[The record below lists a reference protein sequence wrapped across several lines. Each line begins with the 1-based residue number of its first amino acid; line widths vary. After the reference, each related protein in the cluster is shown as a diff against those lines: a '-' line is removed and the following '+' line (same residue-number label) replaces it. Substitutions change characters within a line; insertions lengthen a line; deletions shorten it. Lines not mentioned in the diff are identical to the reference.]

1 MFVISMFHI
10 GTFIN
15 YNLKKCISPHIASK
29 QHWNYLSTYFKLSLS
44 KGISITIF
52 GIYLFFISKNC
63 INHFSIAEVLYDNHF
78 QFSLNYF
85 PKYIWGSF
93 SFFVF
98 DQNWY
103 GDHFPILIWGSFSD
117 GDHFLF
123 SHFYLWQYALW
134 NHSYIRLL
142 LHYFSIFSALLC
154 CV

>member
-1 MFVISMFHI
+1 MHFTSYCFKA
-10 GTFIN
+10 T
-15 YNLKKCISPHIASK
+15 LKLPT
-29 QHWNYLSTYFKLSLS
+29 NFKLSLS

-63 INHFSIAEVLYDNHF
+63 INHFCIAVFLYDNHF
-78 QFSLNYF
+78 QFPLNYI

-117 GDHFLF
+117 RAHFLVYPVVQF
-123 SHFYLWQYALW
+123 HEIFVRKQKLILFFHNNKNFVKSELKTASTKIF
-134 NHSYIRLL
+134 LL
-142 LHYFSIFSALLC
+142 LLFFIAM
-154 CV
+154 